1 MFKHLAKLSTP
12 IKSAA
17 RYNFREAFAVNEL
30 FYQPKGFY
38 TKETGLIFRNERQG
52 YYIDPNEVARRLVKL
67 MALHDNVKNPEK
79 ITLDSTF
86 IEHGFDELSFVELML
101 EAEDEFYMEF
111 PDDDVE
117 KFRTVNEAV
126 QYISRSFYSQ

>member
-1 MFKHLAKLSTP
+1 MLKQFAKLTTSF
-12 IKSAA
+12 KSASSLTSA
-17 RYNFREAFAVNEL
+17 YRVATNEL
-30 FYQPKGFY
+30 FHQPKRFY
-38 TKETGLIFRNERQG
+38 TKEGLIFRNERQG

-86 IEHGFDELSFVELML
+86 IEHGFDELSYVELML